1 MRYLLDTCVV
11 SDFAQGHPQ
20 VLARVKAVSPEEI
33 AVSAITE
40 MEVAY
45 GLNLNPRL
53 ARRLGPVMR
62 AFFGA
67 IEVLPYGRAE
77 AAATAGI
84 RAALKKRGSPIGAY
98 DALIAGAAL
107 AADLTLVTSNVREFD
122 RVEGLRV
129 ENWR

>member
-11 SDFAQGHPQ
+11 SDFAQGHPP

-53 ARRLGPVMR
+53 ARRLSPV
-62 AFFGA
+62 
-67 IEVLPYGRAE
+67 
-77 AAATAGI
+77 
-84 RAALKKRGSPIGAY
+84 
-98 DALIAGAAL
+98 
-107 AADLTLVTSNVREFD
+107 VREFD